1 MIPRACRSGRR
12 HTTWSVVAQLQLF
25 PVTAVASPQH
35 KQKCK
40 SRTET
45 TTAKD
50 RKSEVDLEPVQR
62 IVPAAG
68 ASLPKSLGPC
78 SVFAMASALS
88 SKPAQAI
95 PAPSDQPAQI
105 GRIIVR
111 EDGITRHT
119 AVRLQDTEE
128 WAEKE
133 RQRRARQRPPR
144 PPRQKFKMKGS
155 RAWSAEQQQ

>member
-12 HTTWSVVAQLQLF
+12 HSTWSVVAQLQLF
-25 PVTAVASPQH
+25 PVTAVAAPQH
-35 KQKCK
+35 REPCK
-40 SRTET
+40 KKGET
-45 TTAKD
+45 AGKKGD
-50 RKSEVDLEPVQR
+50 IDLPTVQR

-68 ASLPKSLGPC
+68 AAMPKSLGPC
-78 SVFAMASALS
+78 SVFAMASAPTARPVRLAPTGTS
-88 SKPAQAI
+88 SPPPA
-95 PAPSDQPAQI
+95 

-155 RAWSAEQQQ
+155 RAWAAEQQ

>member
-1 MIPRACRSGRR
+1 MRLRDHKHGRPL
-12 HTTWSVVAQLQLF
+12 SPAEVVAQLCLF
-25 PVTAVASPQH
+25 MDLPTAPPQH
-35 KQKCK
+35 GRPCRQ
-40 SRTET
+40 RTNTITDTGGGGE
-45 TTAKD
+45 
-50 RKSEVDLEPVQR
+50 SDLEPIQR

-68 ASLPKSLGPC
+68 AAVPKTLGPC
-78 SVFAMASALS
+78 SVFAMAAAPSVGPLRLATTTS
-88 SKPAQAI
+88 GS
-95 PAPSDQPAQI
+95 PAPF

-111 EDGITRHT
+111 EGGITRHT

-155 RAWSAEQQQ
+155 RAWAAEQQ